1 MISEILT
8 MVTQNNNI
16 QAYIIVICYISTMG
30 DEFWEKDVNIK
41 KKRQIK
47 KQVKITFSALIVT
60 RDSGPK
66 TEAEIG

>member
-1 MISEILT
+1 
-8 MVTQNNNI
+8 
-16 QAYIIVICYISTMG
+16 MG
-30 DEFWEKDVNIK
+30 DEFWDKDVNIK

-66 TEAEIG
+66 TAAEIG